1 MSIFYLSTSNHI
13 LNSSTD
19 YNNNIQVSLIT
30 PFYNWISKLGY
41 NWIYSTIICDD
52 KRYTQ
57 ICLSDK
63 GSICCIYIDK
73 LDDNDVYYPFGL
85 KDYSSFNNDVNK
97 AAEFF
102 FKNNQN
108 LVSSKY
114 EKVANTYLLFS
125 DKIIQIIDYLP
136 STITKEYI
144 RHVHMVL
151 EEFLDLQ
158 NKLKFT
164 REMYYSNRAIMT
176 QSQTNLIKMIR
187 QRDEERK
194 TLSKIIKDTDEIIN
208 SNII

>member
-13 LNSSTD
+13 LNASTD
-19 YNNNIQVSLIT
+19 YNSNIQVSLIT

-41 NWIYSTIICDD
+41 NWIYSAIICDD

-63 GSICCIYIDK
+63 GSVCCIYIDK

-85 KDYSSFNNDVNK
+85 KDYSNFNNDVNK
-97 AAEFF
+97 AADFF

-114 EKVANTYLLFS
+114 EKVANTYVLFS

-136 STITKEYI
+136 STVTKEYI
-144 RHVHMVL
+144 RHVHMIL

-164 REMYYSNRAIMT
+164 REMYYSNRSIMT

-194 TLSKIIKDTDEIIN
+194 TLSKIIKDTEEIIN
-208 SNII
+208 LNII